1 MRLFNRFL
9 LLLLVCTAWINT
21 GTSQSAPFSVQLSP
35 LTIPGLGGLQSYA
48 FGQWE
53 GKWLLIGGRLDGLHR
68 RQPFASFDLAGHNNQ
83 LIVVDP
89 VQLQTWT
96 SSLTALPAALQEPL
110 QSTNMQYY
118 QSGNTLYL
126 TGGYGYSATA
136 GDHVTFDKL
145 TAVDL
150 PGLIQAIQNNAPVL
164 PYFRQL
170 SDERFRV
177 TGGKLLQIN
186 SVYYLIGGQ
195 KFMGRYNPMGPTHG
209 PGFIQEYTNQARR
222 FTIEDD
228 GTNLI
233 INHLTP
239 FTDEQLL
246 HRRDY
251 NAVSQIMPDGQEGI
265 TAFSGVFQTTVDL
278 PYLNAVNLWADTY
291 AEQPNFQQY
300 YNHYHCAYLPAYEA
314 SKNQMHTL
322 FFGGIA
328 QFYDSLGV
336 MVQDNN
342 VPFVKT
348 IARVTRLADGSMAEY
363 KLPVELPGL
372 FGAGA
377 EWIPNENLPFYPN
390 GVLRLDELSEDTTFV
405 GYLFGGIASTAP
417 NIFFTNTGTQS
428 SASNSLFKVNLVKG
442 GSVGSNDLLNPHSTS
457 SLNLKVFPNP
467 SRGVFYL
474 RFFQKKTGKTDIW
487 IRDLQGNLIWEQHRE
502 YPEGEHTVE
511 SKLPVLASGRAYL
524 ITVANAS
531 EQATIKGLV
540 ED

>member
-1 MRLFNRFL
+1 MYRYPHLVLPFL
-9 LLLLVCTAWINT
+9 LLFSTWS
-21 GTSQSAPFSVQLSP
+21 TSSFAQSAPFSIQLSP
-35 LTIPGLGGLQSYA
+35 VTIPSLGGLQSYA
-48 FGQWE
+48 FGQSN

-89 VQLQTWT
+89 EQLQTWT
-96 SSLTALPAALQEPL
+96 SSLTSLPAPLQEQL

-136 GDHVTFDKL
+136 ADHITFPQL
-145 TAVDL
+145 TAVDV
-150 PGLIQAIQNNAPVL
+150 PGLIQAIQTNSPIL
-164 PYFRQL
+164 PYFRQVT
-170 SDERFRV
+170 DERFRV
-177 TGGKLLQIN
+177 TGGKLLRID
-186 SVYYLIGGQ
+186 SVYYLVGGQ

-209 PGFIQEYTNQARR
+209 PGFVQEYTNQARR
-222 FTIEDD
+222 FTIVDD
-228 GTNLI
+228 GINLE
-233 INHLTP
+233 INHLIP
-239 FTDEQLL
+239 FTDEALL

-278 PYLNAVNLWADTY
+278 PYLNAVNLLADSY

-300 YNHYHCAYLPAYEA
+300 YNHYHCGNIPLYDA
-314 SKNQMHTL
+314 SKNEMHTV
-322 FFGGIA
+322 FMGGIA

-336 MVQDNN
+336 LVQDNN

-372 FGAGA
+372 LGAGA
-377 EWIPNENLPFYPN
+377 EWIPAENLPTYEN
-390 GVLRLDELSEDTTFV
+390 GVLKLDEFPNDTTFI

-428 SASNSLFKVNLVKG
+428 SASNSLFKIHFVKG
-442 GSVGSNDLLNPHSTS
+442 GSVGSSDFLNPHSTS

-474 RFFQKKTGKTDIW
+474 RFFQKKTEKVDIW
-487 IRDLQGNLIWEQHRE
+487 IRDLQGNTIWEQHKE
-502 YPEGEHTVE
+502 YPEGEHIVE
-511 SKLPVLASGRAYL
+511 SKLSIANGRAYL
-524 ITVANAS
+524 ITVATAH
-531 EQATIKGLV
+531 EQVTLKGLV
-540 ED
+540 EE

>member
-239 FTDEQLL
+239 FTDVQLL

-336 MVQDNN
+336 LVQDNN

-372 FGAGA
+372 LGAGA

-474 RFFQKKTGKTDIW
+474 RFFQKKAGKTDIW